1 MLIFHNTLA
10 KSEIPVGLDVA
21 TLPAGV
27 NWVDAFQ
34 PTDVEQDF
42 LRRVLG
48 IDPPSRERLSEI
60 ENSSRLYTIGDHLY
74 LATPTIYHDTA
85 GLTRTTPLGFVLG
98 KDQVLTIRF
107 KPIKACDHHRYAPP
121 EGDHPLPGGV
131 GGFLSI
137 LEQIVDHL
145 ADDLEAITSDLENHS
160 HVIFHTDDG
169 GPRRRVNRENRNL
182 RPMLARLGR
191 IGGFTSR
198 ISETLLGIS
207 RMIPYVVAN
216 AGPDL
221 LSPEAKV
228 KLKSV
233 TRDVASLSDY
243 ERHVGDK
250 IQFLLDATLGMISV
264 DQNDIFKVLTLVSVV
279 GIPPTL
285 IASMYGMNFKNMPEL
300 DWTYGY
306 PYGLTMIV
314 LSALIPLA
322 WFKWRGW
329 W

>member
-1 MLIFHNTLA
+1 MLTFHDTLA
-10 KSEIPVGLDVA
+10 KTEVPVALDA
-21 TLPAGV
+21 AALPARV
-27 NWVDAFQ
+27 NWIDAFQ
-34 PTDVEQDF
+34 PTEPETAF
-42 LRRVLG
+42 LRRVLS
-48 IDPPSRERLSEI
+48 IDPPSRDRLSEI

-74 LATPTIYHDTA
+74 VATPTVYHDTA

-98 KDQVLTIRF
+98 KDNVVTIRF
-107 KPIKACDHHRYAPP
+107 KPIKACDHHRYAAPD
-121 EGDHPLPGGV
+121 GDHPLTGGV

-137 LEQIVDHL
+137 LEQIVDHM
-145 ADDLEAITSDLENHS
+145 ADDLEAITGELENHS
-160 HVIFHTDDG
+160 HVIFGIDDG
-169 GPRRRVNRENRNL
+169 RPQRHSGHESRNL
-182 RPMLARLGR
+182 RPMLTRLGR
-191 IGGFTSR
+191 IGGYTSR

-207 RMIPYVVAN
+207 RMIPYVTAN

-221 LSPEAKV
+221 LSAGAKAR
-228 KLKSV
+228 LKSV
-233 TRDVASLSDY
+233 NRDVASLGDY
-243 ERHVGDK
+243 ERHIGDK

-300 DWTYGY
+300 DWAYGY

>member
-1 MLIFHNTLA
+1 MLTFHDTLA
-10 KSEIPVGLDVA
+10 KAEIPVPLEA
-21 TLPAGV
+21 TALPARV
-27 NWVDAFQ
+27 SWIDAFQ
-34 PTDVEQDF
+34 PTPIENDF

-48 IDPPSRERLSEI
+48 IEPPTRERLSEI
-60 ENSSRLYTIGDHLY
+60 ENSSRLYSIGDHLY
-74 LATPTIYHDTA
+74 LATPTIFHDTA

-98 KDQVLTIRF
+98 KDNVVTIRF
-107 KPIKACDHHRYAPP
+107 KPVRACDHHHYAPP
-121 EGDHPLPGGV
+121 EGDHPLPGGA

-145 ADDLEAITSDLENHS
+145 ADDLETITGKLEEYSDI
-160 HVIFHTDDG
+160 IFGLNDG
-169 GPRRRVNRENRNL
+169 KSKREVARESRDLRRV
-182 RPMLARLGR
+182 LARLGR
-191 IGGFTSR
+191 SGGFTSR

-216 AGPDL
+216 AKPDL
-221 LSPEAKV
+221 LSAEARA
-228 KLKSV
+228 KLKSIN
-233 TRDVASLSDY
+233 RDVASLNDY

-250 IQFLLDATLGMISV
+250 IQFLLDASLGMISV
-264 DQNDIFKVLTLVSVV
+264 DQNEIFKILTLVSVV

-300 DWTYGY
+300 EWAYGY